1 MNSNSLFSKLFGTSS
16 KRSQNYKQNGLHM
29 EYLED
34 RQLLSVNPVVTT
46 ALDVVDATDGA
57 TSLREAIQEANAD
70 ADPGNTITFD
80 ANIDSVTLN
89 APLDTLNANVTI
101 DAKADNVTLVPSQ
114 AFFANFAPDD
124 MYLVRKGDTDVT
136 FGNAAA
142 LTEFGILYDNTE
154 IWQDVRDINVDMG
167 IDAVTG
173 HTYTFQYKC
182 ANLPDVPWAW
192 RSGNVTIDADTNNV
206 VGTID
211 SLVPGHDYDV
221 RVTDVTAD
229 PDEIV
234 DQDVFSIDPIRCPAI
249 IAKADST
256 TGFTVDPVVV
266 DAAATDAMISYRVF
280 DGGKWS
286 DWSEPEALSDMLAKG
301 FVTYNKTADTYS
313 VAGLPKGSTIQFGIV
328 LTGNFDPT
336 TNVLDADS
344 ALSYRAV
351 ALKYVRCL
359 QAPCATVRATSTQ
372 DVNVK
377 LVNFDAANTDE
388 ITYQVRTYT
397 LAGGWSEW
405 SAVQNVPKT
414 DGVINKSFDITGL
427 PTSATVQVRLQAIPA
442 AENANY
448 RSSVSP
454 VYCAVLKQAT
464 FLTYPAFVFNGV
476 SNRLLSFRADA
487 NADGYRVEAK
497 LTTQKDY
504 TNYGNNFTAA
514 QISSANLEII
524 VPGMFTKA
532 EAEAKIGKY
541 VCIQVRITALS
552 DSANFRDSIPSYST
566 ISFKMTQDLV
576 NKSFVVDPT

>member
-16 KRSQNYKQNGLHM
+16 KRSQNHKQNGLHM

-46 ALDVVDATDGA
+46 ALDVVDWNDGVC
-57 TSLREAIQEANAD
+57 SLREAIQLANKD
-70 ADPGNTITFD
+70 AEGGTITFAD
-80 ANIDSVTLN
+80 NIDSVTLSS
-89 APLDTLNANVTI
+89 PLQDLNENVTI

-114 AFFANFAPDD
+114 AFFANFAPDQ
-124 MYLVRKGDTDVT
+124 MYLKKGADT
-136 FGNAAA
+136 FGNDAA
-142 LTEFGILYDNTE
+142 LTAFGILYDNTE
-154 IWQDVRDINVDMG
+154 IWQNVRDINVDMG
-167 IDAVTG
+167 IDAVAE

-192 RSGNVTIDADTNNV
+192 RSGKVTIDADTNNV

-211 SLVPGHDYDV
+211 RYSLVPGHNYDV

-229 PDEIV
+229 PDVVV

-256 TGFTVDPVVV
+256 TGFTVDPVVI
-266 DAAATDAMISYRVF
+266 DADATGAMISSRVF

-286 DWSEPEALSDMLAKG
+286 AWSEPDSLANMIESG
-301 FVTYNKTADTYS
+301 AVTKNDANGTYT
-313 VAGLPKGSTIQFGIV
+313 VNGLPKGSTIQFGIV
-328 LTGNFDPT
+328 LTGNFDPA

-344 ALSYRAV
+344 VLTYRTV

-377 LVNFDAANTDE
+377 LVNFDAANTDQ
-388 ITYQVRTYT
+388 ITYQYRAYT

-405 SAVQNVPKT
+405 SVAQNVPKT
-414 DGVINKSFDITGL
+414 DGVINKSFDIKGL

-454 VYCAVLKQAT
+454 VYCAVLKQAK
-464 FLTYPAFVFNGV
+464 FLTYPAYVFNGV
-476 SNRLLSFRADA
+476 TNKLLSFRADA
-487 NADGYRVEAK
+487 NADSYRVEAK
-497 LTTQKDY
+497 LTTQRNY
-504 TNYGNNFTAA
+504 TNFGNDYTAA
-514 QISSANLEII
+514 QISSSKLENM

-532 EAEAKIGKY
+532 EAEAKVGKY

-552 DSANFRDSIPSYST
+552 DNANFRDSIPAYAT
-566 ISFKMTQDLV
+566 ISFKMTKELAGLCKDV
-576 NKSFVVDPT
+576 A